1 MNERAHGAA
10 AGKAVPVDS
19 RRPETAF
26 YGKPAELLRAQ
37 LLEQGVSPAVAD
49 GIVGWVTGRAAGQV
63 DGRSPAT
70 AAAYRRQL
78 RQLLER
84 ARMLASA

>member
-1 MNERAHGAA
+1 MNEGSRRRD
-10 AGKAVPVDS
+10 AGNAVSVDP

-26 YGKPAELLRAQ
+26 YRQPAGRLRAQ